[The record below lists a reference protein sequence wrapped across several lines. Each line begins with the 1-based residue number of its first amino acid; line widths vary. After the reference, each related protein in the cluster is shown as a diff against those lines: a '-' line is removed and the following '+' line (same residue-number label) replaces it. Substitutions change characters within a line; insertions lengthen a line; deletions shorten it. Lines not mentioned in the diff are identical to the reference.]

1 MTQNHVELQLLHT
14 FCDMLPHIFLKR
26 PQAINSVLVVG
37 AAKKKPACTV
47 SKDASSSCKKLC
59 TPATRGSRSSTQQS
73 KLNPHHRHSSG
84 VAAAGPSSALMTTII
99 KAPCCVHDVSTQY
112 RVATDRMPSPREDKG
127 YAVLVPP
134 LAEICFDLASMTIHP
149 SPCPSSNQL
158 YTLARLLRQCAYG
171 PQKKRS
177 CFVASQS
184 FVQPFH
190 HHDRKG
196 VPGYNALECRGVSSC
211 PAVHGCK
218 AEHPANGCV
227 LSSVG
232 RGTAMLL
239 S

>member
-1 MTQNHVELQLLHT
+1 MFWLLVQQKKSRPAPSSR
-14 FCDMLPHIFLKR
+14 MPHHH
-26 PQAINSVLVVG
+26 
-37 AAKKKPACTV
+37 AK
-47 SKDASSSCKKLC
+47 SCVHQ
-59 TPATRGSRSSTQQS
+59 PHADHARRHN
-73 KLNPHHRHSSG
+73 NPHHRHSSG